1 MPQSY
6 KSAISF
12 GLVFVPITLH
22 VAVKSRD
29 IGFNML
35 YKKTGERIK
44 YKKTCESCPDDLPLT
59 DIVRGFQFEKGRYV
73 TLTNKELEDLKT
85 PRDKSIDIVQ
95 FVQLPEIDPIYFE
108 KSYYVK
114 PTDAQK
120 AFCLIAKAL
129 EDSNLVGIAKTVL
142 GTREQVVALRMING
156 KMMLST
162 MHFHDEVQLA
172 PFVARG
178 VATATELKLA
188 KQLITQMTKKFDPT
202 AFKDE
207 YRERLQ
213 QAIDAKIKGEDI
225 TGTSAPTKAKIIDL
239 MEALRKSVETSRREP
254 IKRGGTRAVKSGKG
268 TVSKRDQ
275 AKRA

>member
-44 YKKTCESCPDDLPLT
+44 YKKTCAGCPADLSPD
-59 DIVRGFQFEKGRYV
+59 DIVRGYQFEKGRYV
-73 TLTNKELEDLKT
+73 TLTDKEFDAIKT

-95 FVQLPEIDPIYFE
+95 FVKLEEIDPIYFE
-108 KSYYVK
+108 KSYFVK
-114 PTDAQK
+114 PTDAPK

-129 EDSNLVGIAKTVL
+129 EESNLVGLAKTVL
-142 GTREQVVALRMING
+142 GTREQIVALRMIGG
-156 KMMLST
+156 KMVLST
-162 MHFHDEVQLA
+162 MHFHDELQTA
-172 PFVARG
+172 PYVPRG
-178 VATATELKLA
+178 AVTDVELKLA
-188 KQLITQMTKKFDPT
+188 KQLITQMTSKFDPT
-202 AFKDE
+202 LFKDE

-213 QAIDAKIKGEDI
+213 DAIDAKIKGEEI
-225 TGTSAPTKAKIIDL
+225 TGTGGVTTAKIIDL
-239 MEALRKSVETSRREP
+239 MEALKASVGMT
-254 IKRGGTRAVKSGKG
+254 KGGTNAHKSKQG
-268 TVSKRDQ
+268 TVQKRNQ